1 MPKPRTPIRRQAD
14 PMTSHERI
22 AHYYTH
28 TGRKHPT
35 PRQARR
41 YRHKSNRAYAR
52 SRILLD
58 ALKG

>member
-1 MPKPRTPIRRQAD
+1 
-14 PMTSHERI
+14 MTSHERI